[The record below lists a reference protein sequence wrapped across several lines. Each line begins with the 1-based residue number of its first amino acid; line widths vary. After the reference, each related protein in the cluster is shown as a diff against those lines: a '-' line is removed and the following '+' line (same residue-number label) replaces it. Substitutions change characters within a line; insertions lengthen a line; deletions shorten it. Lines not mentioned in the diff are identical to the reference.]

1 MLIKFKDIVSKYG
14 KPKGIIHI
22 GAHLMEERNNYLL
35 YDLKNTI
42 WIEAN
47 PSKYNLISKINNTS
61 NPERVFNYAI
71 TDTDNKELDFHITNN
86 GESSSILDLGKHTIH
101 HPHIHVTE
109 TIKVKTKRLDSLI
122 KENLIDINS
131 YNFLNIDIQGV
142 ELLALK
148 GAGNLINSI
157 DFIYT
162 EVNTAHL
169 YKNCALI
176 DEIDYYLGHFGFSRK
191 ETEMTQYEW
200 GDALYCKS

>member
-22 GAHLMEERNNYLL
+22 GAHLMEERNDYLL
-35 YDLKNTI
+35 HDLKNTI

-47 PSKYNLISKINNTS
+47 PSKYNSISKINDTP
-61 NPERVFNYAI
+61 NPECAFNYAI
-71 TDTDNKELDFHITNN
+71 TDTDNEELDFHITNN
-86 GESSSILDLGKHTIH
+86 GESSSILDLGKHSIH

-122 KENLIDINS
+122 KENSIDINS
-131 YNFLNIDIQGV
+131 YNFLNIDIQGA

-162 EVNTAHL
+162 EVNTAYL
-169 YKNCALI
+169 YKDCALM
-176 DEIDYYLGHFGFSRK
+176 DEIDYYLSHFGFSRK

>member
-14 KPKGIIHI
+14 TPKGIIHM
-22 GAHLMEERNNYLL
+22 GAHLMEERNDYLL
-35 YDLKNTI
+35 HGLENTI
-42 WIEAN
+42 WVEAN
-47 PSKYNLISKINNTS
+47 PSKYKSISGVNDTPT
-61 NPERVFNYAI
+61 PECVFNYAI
-71 TDTDNKELDFHITNN
+71 TDTDNQELDFHITNN
-86 GESSSILDLGKHTIH
+86 GESSSILSLGKHVTH

-109 TIKVKTKRLDSLI
+109 TIKVNTKRLDSLI
-122 KENLIDINS
+122 KENSIDISS
-131 YNFLNIDIQGV
+131 YNFLNIDIQGA

-176 DEIDYYLGHFGFSRK
+176 EEIDYYLSHFGFSRK
-191 ETEMTQYEW
+191 ETEMTEYEW
-200 GDALYCKS
+200 GDALYVK

>member
-22 GAHLMEERNNYLL
+22 GAHLMEERNDYLL

-47 PSKYNLISKINNTS
+47 PSVYESISKINKPPNC
-61 NPERVFNYAI
+61 ERAFNYAI
-71 TDTDNKELDFHITNN
+71 TDIDNEELDFHITNN
-86 GESSSILDLGKHTIH
+86 GESSSILGLGKHIIH

-122 KENLIDINS
+122 KENSIDINS
-131 YNFLNIDIQGV
+131 YNFINIDIQGA

-169 YKNCALI
+169 YKNCSLM
-176 DEIDYYLGHFGFSRK
+176 DEIDCYLGHFGFSRK